1 MLKFIN
7 KPTLFISNDAYL
19 KMQEYIAQSKKEI
32 GWLGTCSRQN
42 DDYIINNV
50 LDISLDQM
58 QYELEPVYKKMQDNE
73 DAYDNIDEIIE

>member
-1 MLKFIN
+1 MDKSAQADIRQAA
-7 KPTLFISNDAYL
+7 NDIY
-19 KMQEYIAQSKKEI
+19 
-32 GWLGTCSRQN
+32 
-42 DDYIINNV
+42 YIINNV